1 MNGSL
6 HGKVALV
13 TGGSRGIGAAIA
25 ERLGADVA
33 ITYVKSHEA
42 AQRVV
47 ATIKGKGVRGEVF
60 QFDAAD
66 AKAVA
71 AVVPQVVKNFGRLD
85 ILVNNAAIFFAGPL
99 ENSSDEEF
107 ERMINVN
114 VRAVFFMGRA
124 AARVMGSG
132 SRIIN
137 IGATS
142 VNRVPSPGISLIV
155 MTKSAVAG
163 LTRAWARELAS
174 RQITVNC
181 IHPGPTETDALLGA
195 DPKFLE
201 ELRQMMPG
209 VVWASRRRSPMS
221 WRCWRRPLQVL
232 SPARPSMWM
241 AAFQFKRLRE

>member
-1 MNGSL
+1 MNKPL

-25 ERLGADVA
+25 ERLAADGADVA

-47 ATIKGKGVRGEVF
+47 ATIKGNGVRGEAF

-71 AVVPQVVKNFGRLD
+71 AVVPEVVEHFGRLD
-85 ILVNNAAIFFAGPL
+85 ILVNNAAIFFAVLL

-107 ERMINVN
+107 ERMVNVN
-114 VRAVFFMGRA
+114 VRTAFFMGRA
-124 AARVMGSG
+124 SARVMGPG

-142 VNRVPSPGISLIV
+142 VNHVPSPGISLIV

-201 ELRQMMPG
+201 ELRQMMPVG
-209 VVWASRRRSPMS
+209 RVGQPSEIADVVA
-221 WRCWRRPLQVL
+221 LL
-232 SPARPSMWM
+232 
-241 AAFQFKRLRE
+241 AAPTSGFITGTTINVDGGFSI

>member
-1 MNGSL
+1 MKDSL
-6 HGKVALV
+6 RGKVVLV

-25 ERLGADVA
+25 ERLAADGADVA
-33 ITYVKSHEA
+33 ITYIKSHEA

-47 ATIKGKGVRGEVF
+47 ATIKGKGVRGEAF
-60 QFDAAD
+60 QSDATD

-71 AVVPQVVKNFGRLD
+71 AVVPQVVKHFGRLD
-85 ILVNNAAIFFAGPL
+85 ILVNNAAIFFASLL

-107 ERMINVN
+107 ERMVNVN

-124 AARVMGSG
+124 AARVMGPG

-142 VNRVPSPGISLIV
+142 VNHVPSPGISLIV

-181 IHPGPTETDALLGA
+181 VHPGPTETDALLGA

-201 ELRQMMPG
+201 ELRQMMPVG
-209 VVWASRRRSPMS
+209 RVGQPSEIADVVA
-221 WRCWRRPLQVL
+221 LL
-232 SPARPSMWM
+232 AAPSSG
-241 AAFQFKRLRE
+241 FITGTTINVDGGFSI

>member
-1 MNGSL
+1 MNKPL

-13 TGGSRGIGAAIA
+13 TGGSRGIGA
-25 ERLGADVA
+25 A

-47 ATIKGKGVRGEVF
+47 ATIKGKGVRGEAF
-60 QFDAAD
+60 RFDAAD

-71 AVVPQVVKNFGRLD
+71 AVVPEVVEYFGRLD
-85 ILVNNAAIFFAGPL
+85 ILVNNAAIFFASLL
-99 ENSSDEEF
+99 EKSSDEEF
-107 ERMINVN
+107 ERMVNVN

-124 AARVMGSG
+124 AARVMGPG

-142 VNRVPSPGISLIV
+142 VNHVPSPGISLIV

-174 RQITVNC
+174 QQITVNC

-201 ELRQMMPG
+201 ELRQMMPVG
-209 VVWASRRRSPMS
+209 RVGQPSEIADVVALLASPTSGFITGTTINVDGGFS
-221 WRCWRRPLQVL
+221 I
-232 SPARPSMWM
+232 
-241 AAFQFKRLRE
+241 

>member
-1 MNGSL
+1 MNKPL
-6 HGKVALV
+6 HGKVALI

-25 ERLGADVA
+25 ERLAADGADVA

-47 ATIKGKGVRGEVF
+47 ATIKGKGVRGEAF

-71 AVVPQVVKNFGRLD
+71 AVVPQVVKHFGRLD
-85 ILVNNAAIFFAGPL
+85 ILVNNAAIFFAGLL

-107 ERMINVN
+107 ERMVNVN
-114 VRAVFFMGRA
+114 VRTAFIMGRA
-124 AARVMGSG
+124 AARVMGQG

-142 VNRVPSPGISLIV
+142 VNHVPSPGISLIV

-163 LTRAWARELAS
+163 LTRAWARELAA

-201 ELRQMMPG
+201 ELRQMMPVG
-209 VVWASRRRSPMS
+209 RVGQPSEIADVVA
-221 WRCWRRPLQVL
+221 LL
-232 SPARPSMWM
+232 
-241 AAFQFKRLRE
+241 AAPTSGFITGATINVDGGFSI

>member
-6 HGKVALV
+6 RGKVALV

-25 ERLGADVA
+25 ERLAADGADVA
-33 ITYVKSHEA
+33 ITYVQSHEA

-47 ATIKGKGVRGEVF
+47 ATIKGKGVRGEAF

-163 LTRAWARELAS
+163 LSRAWAREFAS

-201 ELRQMMPG
+201 ELRQMMPVG
-209 VVWASRRRSPMS
+209 RVGQPSEIADVVA
-221 WRCWRRPLQVL
+221 LL
-232 SPARPSMWM
+232 
-241 AAFQFKRLRE
+241 AAPTSGFITGATINVDGGFSI

>member
-25 ERLGADVA
+25 ERLAADGADVA

-47 ATIKGKGVRGEVF
+47 ATIKGKGVRGEAT
-60 QFDAAD
+60 QADAAD

-71 AVVPQVVKNFGRLD
+71 AVVPQVVKHFGRLD
-85 ILVNNAAIFFAGPL
+85 ILVNNAAIFFASLL

-107 ERMINVN
+107 ERMVNVN

-124 AARVMGSG
+124 AARVMGPG

-163 LTRAWARELAS
+163 LTRAWAS
-174 RQITVNC
+174 V
-181 IHPGPTETDALLGA
+181 
-195 DPKFLE
+195 
-201 ELRQMMPG
+201 
-209 VVWASRRRSPMS
+209 
-221 WRCWRRPLQVL
+221 
-232 SPARPSMWM
+232 
-241 AAFQFKRLRE
+241 KRLARSDMAPRIR